1 MLHDERV
8 ALQGIFELDC
18 AEESFIEVMD
28 STNPI
33 VVAAGICFL
42 FRQMGSWSH
51 SMLAAGMTLD
61 RMDAEASLE
70 VSSAPLAGCTD
81 QSS

>member
-8 ALQGIFELDC
+8 ALQDIFELDC

-28 STNPI
+28 SKNPI

-42 FRQMGSWSH
+42 FRHMGSWSH
-51 SMLAAGMTLD
+51 SMLAGMTLD